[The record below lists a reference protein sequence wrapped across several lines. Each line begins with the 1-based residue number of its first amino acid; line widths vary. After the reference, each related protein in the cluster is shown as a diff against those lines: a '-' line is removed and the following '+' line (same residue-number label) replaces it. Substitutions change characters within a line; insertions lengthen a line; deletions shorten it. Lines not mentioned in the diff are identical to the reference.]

1 MSGKRTA
8 IVTAGL
14 AAGAVAGGVIGRG
27 VLNAR
32 RDRSAVANEPLSM
45 LPPDAIDGIRSSDGT
60 ELVVRASGD
69 PAAPMLVFVHG
80 FSLDLTT
87 WHHQWMA
94 LSSRYRCVLFDLRS
108 HGRSAAAADG
118 DVSPS
123 AFGRDLAAVLDA
135 VAVDRQVVLVGHSLG
150 GLAILSMAAERP
162 DLFAGRVAGVVFS
175 GAAMNDLWRGAIGS
189 LTGMLRPRLGSLR
202 QAAGRVN
209 ALRRY
214 VLSRPP
220 DVGHLVARM
229 TQFGPDAPPHVV
241 DYVVALAARAPSH
254 VWTDG
259 LAALMDADLRDAA
272 AFVRVPALV
281 IAGEHDRMTPPSSA
295 VALAGELPEGRL
307 ELLERAGHIPMME
320 TPEAFNE
327 LVDAFAR
334 PLFRPASRRRKRSA

>member
-1 MSGKRTA
+1 MTRKRTA

-14 AAGAVAGGVIGRG
+14 AAGAVAGGVIGRS

-32 RDRSAVANEPLSM
+32 RGRDAAAHEPLSI
-45 LPPDAIDGIRSSDGT
+45 LPPDVIDGVRSSDGT
-60 ELVVRASGD
+60 ELAVRASGD
-69 PAAPMLVFVHG
+69 PSSPMLVFVHG

-87 WHHQWMA
+87 WHHQWTT

-108 HGRSAAAADG
+108 HGRSAAAVDG

-123 AFGRDLAAVLDA
+123 AFGRDVVAVLDA
-135 VAVDRQVVLVGHSLG
+135 VARDRPVVLVGHSLG
-150 GLAILSMAAERP
+150 GLAILAMASERP
-162 DLFAGRVAGVVFS
+162 DLFDGRIAGVVFAGS
-175 GAAMNDLWRGAIGS
+175 AMNDLWRGAIGS

-214 VLSRPP
+214 VLSSPP

-241 DYVVALAARAPSH
+241 DYIVSLAARAPSH

-272 AFVRVPALV
+272 AVIRVPALV

-320 TPEAFNE
+320 APDAFNA
-327 LVDAFAR
+327 LIDTFAW
-334 PLFRPASRRRKRSA
+334 PLLRPAARRRSRSA